1 LRSITPGFPRVWR
14 GSFARFVTGAAM
26 VLVSSALAAAEVLF
40 PQPLHITRRIED
52 PVSKTTTTVHEYCAG
67 NQIVSVNGDRVT
79 IVDYAKQE
87 MTEIDRAAGTF
98 SISRF
103 DEIAKAMPAT
113 TPAAPARRGATA
125 NAEAPS
131 RKWNARSLGAKT
143 SPAGRSMEAFEL
155 APVAEGADKVRIEVG
170 VDNRVRLSRTAVEA
184 LIGASFPNPKRDEH
198 DAILQAS
205 SGGRAE
211 RRQLTATANAT
222 TGAGVAT
229 NAAAEPDY
237 ALPVEQ
243 TLSVQFD
250 GSTLTLRN
258 SIIDVRNELPPDTVR
273 QIPPGARQV
282 ESRAVRLVREAREL
296 DFPTTAPSPQP

>member
-1 LRSITPGFPRVWR
+1 M
-14 GSFARFVTGAAM
+14 GAAM
-26 VLVSSALAAAEVLF
+26 LVVSSVLAAAEVLF
-40 PQPLHITRRIED
+40 PQPLHITRRIDD
-52 PVSKTTTTVHEYCAG
+52 PVSKTSTTVHEYCAG

-98 SISRF
+98 SIARF
-103 DEIAKAMPAT
+103 DEIAKAIPAT
-113 TPAAPARRGATA
+113 PAPANKKGIAS
-125 NAEAPS
+125 NAEPPS
-131 RKWNARSLGAKT
+131 RNWRARSLGAKT

-155 APVAEGADKVRIEVG
+155 APEVEGMDKVRIEVG
-170 VDNRVRLSRTAVEA
+170 VDNRVRLSRNAVEA

-198 DAILQAS
+198 EAILRAS

-211 RRQLTATANAT
+211 KRQLTANANA
-222 TGAGVAT
+222 APAA

-243 TLSVQFD
+243 TLRVEFD
-250 GSTLTLRN
+250 GSTITLRN
-258 SIIDVRNELPPDTVR
+258 SILDVRNELPPDTVR

-296 DFPTTAPSPQP
+296 DFPTTSPSPQP

>member
-1 LRSITPGFPRVWR
+1 
-14 GSFARFVTGAAM
+14 M
-26 VLVSSALAAAEVLF
+26 VMVSSALVAAEVLF
-40 PQPLHITRRIED
+40 PQPLHITRRIDD
-52 PVSKTTTTVHEYCAG
+52 PISKTSTTVHEYCAG

-87 MTEIDRAAGTF
+87 MTEIDRAAGTY
-98 SISRF
+98 SIARF
-103 DEIAKAMPAT
+103 DEVAKAI
-113 TPAAPARRGATA
+113 PAAPAPPSAKKGVAA

-143 SPAGRSMEAFEL
+143 SPAGRSMEAFEV
-155 APVAEGADKVRIEVG
+155 APETEGVDKVRIEVG
-170 VDNRVRLSRTAVEA
+170 VDNRVRLSKNAVEA

-198 DAILQAS
+198 DAILRAA

-211 RRQLTATANAT
+211 RRQLTA
-222 TGAGVAT
+222 
-229 NAAAEPDY
+229 NAASTAEPDY

-243 TLSVQFD
+243 TLSVAFE
-250 GSTLTLRN
+250 GTTITLRN
-258 SIIDVRNELPPDTVR
+258 SILDVREELPPDTVR

-296 DFPTTAPSPQP
+296 DFPTSASPQP

>member
-1 LRSITPGFPRVWR
+1 
-14 GSFARFVTGAAM
+14 M
-26 VLVSSALAAAEVLF
+26 VMVSSALAAAEVLF
-40 PQPLHITRRIED
+40 PQPLHITRKIDD
-52 PVSKTTTTVHEYCAG
+52 PVSKTSTTVHEYCAG

-103 DEIAKAMPAT
+103 DELAKAMPA
-113 TPAAPARRGATA
+113 AAPENSGKRSVAA

-143 SPAGRSMEAFEL
+143 SGAGRTMEAFEL
-155 APVAEGADKVRIEVG
+155 APEAEGPERVRIEVG
-170 VDNRVRLSRTAVEA
+170 VDNRVRLSRNAVEA

-198 DAILQAS
+198 EAILRAS

-211 RRQLTATANAT
+211 RRQLTANA
-222 TGAGVAT
+222 ASAT

-243 TLSVQFD
+243 TLSVEFG
-250 GSTLTLRN
+250 GSTITLRN
-258 SIIDVRNELPPDTVR
+258 SILDVRQELPPDTVR

-296 DFPTTAPSPQP
+296 DFPTSTSPQP

>member
-1 LRSITPGFPRVWR
+1 
-14 GSFARFVTGAAM
+14 M
-26 VLVSSALAAAEVLF
+26 VMVSSVLAAAEVLF
-40 PQPLHITRRIED
+40 PQPLHITRKIDD
-52 PVSKTTTTVHEYCAG
+52 PVSKTSTTVHEYCAG

-98 SISRF
+98 SIARF

-113 TPAAPARRGATA
+113 TPAPPAKRGAA
-125 NAEAPS
+125 SNAEPPS

-143 SPAGRSMEAFEL
+143 SPAGRTMEAFEL
-155 APVAEGADKVRIEVG
+155 APETDGLDKVRIEVG

-198 DAILQAS
+198 DAILHAS

-211 RRQLTATANAT
+211 RRQLTANANAN
-222 TGAGVAT
+222 AAA

-243 TLSVQFD
+243 TLRVEFE
-250 GSTLTLRN
+250 GSTITLRN
-258 SIIDVRNELPPDTVR
+258 SILDVRNELPPDTVR

-296 DFPTTAPSPQP
+296 DFPTTSPSPQP